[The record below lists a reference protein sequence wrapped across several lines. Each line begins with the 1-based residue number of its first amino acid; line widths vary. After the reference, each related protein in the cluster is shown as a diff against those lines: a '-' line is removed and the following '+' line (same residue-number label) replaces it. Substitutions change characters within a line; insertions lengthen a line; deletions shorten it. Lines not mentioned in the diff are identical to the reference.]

1 MTETEVPHDVA
12 KAFSVEGFTV
22 FCPPTYT
29 TGPKGKEAGLII
41 LVSNDITSFTVTR
54 QDLNGKADTIPTAW
68 IQLMNSKQNMD
79 LIIGGVYRCSRTSVG
94 DEKCEFV
101 QLQQQILKAA
111 NLGKTVLVLGDINVD
126 HNQAMTDDAFFTFG
140 RSRIIG
146 LRPKADTKADSIANL
161 HYSRGS
167 VRGHRG
173 QKCTVNF
180 WDMHHLGQS
189 FGKI

>member
-1 MTETEVPHDVA
+1 
-12 KAFSVEGFTV
+12 
-22 FCPPTYT
+22 
-29 TGPKGKEAGLII
+29 
-41 LVSNDITSFTVTR
+41 
-54 QDLNGKADTIPTAW
+54 
-68 IQLMNSKQNMD
+68 MNSKQNMD

-146 LRPKADTKADSIANL
+146 LENNRPSAEGR
-161 HYSRGS
+161 YRSR
-167 VRGHRG
+167 
-173 QKCTVNF
+173 
-180 WDMHHLGQS
+180 
-189 FGKI
+189 